1 MGKSLDFLINIHKKF
16 IIKIICMLGYQMINN
31 LNYIHQRHIIH
42 RDIKPDNF
50 PMILMRIML
59 IYILLILVYR

>member
-1 MGKSLDFLINIHKKF
+1 
-16 IIKIICMLGYQMINN
+16 MINN

-50 PMILMRIML
+50 PMSINENNAYLYI
-59 IYILLILVYR
+59 IYFGLSIKIDHSLLINKKKDTL